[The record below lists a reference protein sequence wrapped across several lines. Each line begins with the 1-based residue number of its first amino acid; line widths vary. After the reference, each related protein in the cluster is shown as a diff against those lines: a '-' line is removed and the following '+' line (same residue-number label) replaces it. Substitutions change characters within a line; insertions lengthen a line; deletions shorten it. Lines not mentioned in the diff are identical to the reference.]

1 MRCSFC
7 RTETS
12 NLVKGPADYS
22 ICYNCI
28 QKGYEEHCNFCNQ
41 IIGTKKG
48 ILKNQALL
56 AARIE
61 NEVIICN
68 ECLQAASEAI
78 VASRQKTS

>member
-1 MRCSFC
+1 MKCSFC
-7 RTETS
+7 RTEKS

-22 ICYNCI
+22 ICYDCI
-28 QKGYEEHCNFCNQ
+28 QKGFGEHCNFCNQ

-61 NEVIICN
+61 NGVIMCN
-68 ECLQAASEAI
+68 ECLQTTSESIVVKQQKAA
-78 VASRQKTS
+78 